1 MLCHFAKKTTFPLST
16 FSCIFRY
23 FLQRLM
29 AEPSYIFMGE
39 ERREVFSTRVCES
52 KEVRGE
58 GSCCCRS
65 GMGGK
70 PIPYRRLCI
79 HSLNVA
85 FDGGG
90 TNHSTPL
97 SQNSKKTRNKWR
109 KQKKFLKVEGKKIQS
124 ISNLTKVFV
133 LTPTLFDSFNHLLSF
148 LCLVEESNPTP
159 SPQGSLALPT
169 KPQTTMQEVCQSF

>member
-65 GMGGK
+65 GMGE

-97 SQNSKKTRNKWR
+97 SRNSKKTRNKWR
-109 KQKKFLKVEGKKIQS
+109 IQKKFLKVEGKKFSPFQIWQKFLFLLQLF
-124 ISNLTKVFV
+124 LTA
-133 LTPTLFDSFNHLLSF
+133 LTTYSRFS
-148 LCLVEESNPTP
+148 V
-159 SPQGSLALPT
+159 
-169 KPQTTMQEVCQSF
+169 